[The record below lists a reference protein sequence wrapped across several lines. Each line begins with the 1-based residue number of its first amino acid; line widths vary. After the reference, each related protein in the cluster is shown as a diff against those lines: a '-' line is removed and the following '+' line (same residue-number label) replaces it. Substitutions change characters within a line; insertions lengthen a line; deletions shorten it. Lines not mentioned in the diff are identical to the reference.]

1 MITLGAERELLEAM
15 LDDGRTE
22 LVRCVRG
29 LSDADA
35 RRRLVRSLTTPL
47 GLLTHAAA
55 AERSWFQRRL
65 AELPAS
71 ERDGYAYGDD
81 ASFTYDDD
89 LTVAEAIEDFER
101 ACARSRTIA
110 TGFDL
115 DRQVHHERIGTVSLR
130 WIYLHMIRELARH
143 AGHADILRE
152 QIDGR
157 TMTGAQYGVPPRTE

>member
-1 MITLGAERELLEAM
+1 MITLGAERELLGAM
-15 LDDGRTE
+15 LGDGRTE

-47 GLLTHAAA
+47 GLLTRRGRRAVLVPTAAGK
-55 AERSWFQRRL
+55 L
-65 AELPAS
+65 AGV

-89 LTVAEAIEDFER
+89 LTVAGAIEDFER

-130 WIYLHMIRELARH
+130 WIYRMIRELARH
-143 AGHADILRE
+143 AGHADISASRSTG
-152 QIDGR
+152 GR
-157 TMTGAQYGVPPRTE
+157 